1 MWSDC
6 LINQNIRD
14 TQTAMWLMFQVI
26 KRLAGNEII
35 LLLVNN
41 FQALDMFV

>member
-26 KRLAGNEII
+26 KRFI
-35 LLLVNN
+35 LLMVNK
-41 FQALDMFV
+41 FQALDMFA

>member
-14 TQTAMWLMFQVI
+14 TQTAMCLM
-26 KRLAGNEII
+26 LNENEII
-35 LLLVNN
+35 FVLANKN
-41 FQALDMFV
+41 QSLDMIV